1 MSATEPAARR
11 EARIREA
18 TEHDLVAVARVHLET
33 VVPAYAGIFPPDAP
47 APTLEELQPG
57 WERVLREPGKTAF
70 VAELAGDVV
79 GTAVVCP
86 AADTD
91 RVGEL
96 RRLHVLPAHW
106 GGGIG
111 SALYDVAVQ
120 ALAGR
125 FSRAELWVL
134 ERNSRARSM
143 YERRGWTLVP
153 DRTLEWPGMS
163 VVEVRY
169 ARELR
174 A

>member
-1 MSATEPAARR
+1 LSATKPEARR

-18 TEHDLVAVARVHLET
+18 TERDLVAVARVHLET

-47 APTLEELQPG
+47 APTLDGLQPG
-57 WERVLREPGKTAF
+57 WERILEAPRKTTF
-70 VAELAGDVV
+70 VAELAGEVV

-86 AADTD
+86 APDTD
-91 RVGEL
+91 DIGEL

-106 GGGIG
+106 GHGIG
-111 SALYDVAVQ
+111 SALHDLAVQ
-120 ALAGR
+120 TLAER
-125 FSRAELWVL
+125 FARAELWVL
-134 ERNSRARSM
+134 ERNTRARAM

-153 DRTLEWPGMS
+153 DRMLEWPGLS

>member
-1 MSATEPAARR
+1 MTKPAARR
-11 EARIREA
+11 GARIREA
-18 TEHDLVAVARVHLET
+18 TERDLVAVARVHLET

-47 APTLEELQPG
+47 APTLEELQTG
-57 WERVLREPGKTAF
+57 WERDLRAPQKTAF
-70 VAELAGDVV
+70 VAELAGEVV

-106 GGGIG
+106 GCGIG
-111 SALYDVAVQ
+111 SALHDLAVR

-134 ERNSRARSM
+134 ERNTRARSL
-143 YERRGWTLVP
+143 YERRGWTVVP
-153 DRTLEWPGMS
+153 DRMLEWPGIS
-163 VVEVRY
+163 VTEVRY

-174 A
+174 V